1 MSSGAVHKLQGAET
15 SLPVSR
21 REVLAIAHQ
30 LHQRGWVA
38 NHDGNI
44 SVRLAGK
51 RWLLTPTAMSKRVL
65 VENDLLIVDANGRV
79 LQGGRRPFSEF
90 KMHMAIYD
98 ARPDVQ
104 AVVHCHAPAATAL
117 SVLAVEVDPQLI
129 AEAVVSLGDR
139 VPMAQYHFPN
149 SAEAIA
155 ELRQLAQDH
164 DVVTMQN
171 HGLLGWGDDLEQAFL
186 RSELVEHLATIQQ
199 RAMLAGEPRRIPR
212 ADVERLLEKRAH
224 AGLGAEGR
232 RRRGKTR

>member
-1 MSSGAVHKLQGAET
+1 MSSGAVHKLQGADA
-15 SLPVSR
+15 SLPVTR

-44 SVRLAGK
+44 SVRLPGK
-51 RWLLTPTAMSKRVL
+51 RWLLTPTAISKRVL
-65 VENDLLIVDANGRV
+65 VENDLIVVDADGRV

-98 ARPDVQ
+98 ARPDVR
-104 AVVHCHAPAATAL
+104 AVVHCHAPSATAL

-139 VPMAQYHFPN
+139 VPMARYHFPN
-149 SAEAIA
+149 SADALA
-155 ELRQLAQDH
+155 ELRQLAQNH

-199 RAMLAGEPRRIPR
+199 RALLAGKPQRIPK
-212 ADVERLLEKRAH
+212 ADVARLLEKRAS

-232 RRRGKTR
+232 RRRKSP